1 METINKFLKSKTPFA
16 VIQYFEFLKSLKT
29 EKNKAYQL
37 VYVNSKK
44 KLGYKP
50 INEIEIDFV
59 KRNPQIMKMVHDTE
73 DGRVYEYNDFK
84 IYKEAN
90 VIEEMP
96 VLTYNKKE
104 IDEYIKNIKDEK
116 TKKYFTVEVYKHK
129 YVKEKSVRFRECLK
143 EFGLIYESTSNNKKD
158 KYDTK

>member
-1 METINKFLKSKTPFA
+1 METINKFLKAKTPFA

-37 VYVNSKK
+37 VYVSSKK
-44 KLGYKP
+44 KLAYKT
-50 INEIEIDFV
+50 INESEIDFV
-59 KRNPQIMKMVHDTE
+59 KRNPQIMKMVHNTE
-73 DGRVYEYNDFK
+73 DGRVYEYNNFK

-96 VLTYNKKE
+96 VLSYSKKE

-116 TKKYFTVEVYKHK
+116 TKKYFTDEVYKHK
-129 YVKEKSVRFRECLK
+129 YVKEKSLRFRECLK
-143 EFGLIYESTSNNKKD
+143 EFGFVYESTSNNKKD